1 MSVIGFNFLSFD
13 AKVNEEHL
21 RGTLDVKNTPLI
33 EDVKEKKLD
42 FLGPG
47 EAIGIKFR
55 FSSNYG
61 KAGEIKMNGE
71 VIYKTDAKQALRK
84 WEKEKK
90 LDDEIVLNV
99 LNFLLNKC
107 MIKSVELADALRL
120 PPPLQF
126 PHIVK
131 DNEKKE

>member
-1 MSVIGFNFLSFD
+1 MSIIGFNFLSFE
-13 AKVNEEHL
+13 AKVDEEHL
-21 RGTLDVKNTPLI
+21 MGTIDVKNTPLI

-42 FLGPG
+42 FLGPN
-47 EAIGIKFR
+47 EAVAIKFR
-55 FSSNYG
+55 FTSSYG
-61 KAGEIKMNGE
+61 KAGEIKMTGE
-71 VIYKTDAKQALRK
+71 IICKTDARQVMKR
-84 WEKEKK
+84 WDKEKK
-90 LDDEIVLNV
+90 LDDDLVLEI

-131 DNEKKE
+131 EDKKD